1 MFALL
6 QSTTKA
12 PATAFSPLEAGIVI
26 ILCAFTALMSQMAL
40 AVFNDG
46 VRPFLLDFIRGK
58 TTRGEM
64 TSISFGLS
72 AGFIFGLGAPLFF
85 STGVLNPWLLFLP
98 TDILGIL
105 SPRRWIAPILGAA
118 WGALVIFAL
127 GPMNTAAKALPVD
140 FLGALQNIATPI
152 LFLFALFPA
161 VAVAYQFGRLKGA
174 IAFVVTAVALV
185 LTVRFLP
192 DVFPG
197 SLALVAGIVM
207 LVFFALQKD
216 LAERRAMSPEDRAAL
231 RDAADDSFFAQ
242 NAERLRRNVLWFL
255 PLGALIAAMVNLGI
269 FAGGEATSFIVQKG
283 NLAAAAQLD
292 FYRAF
297 GFLPLI
303 VTTALASGAY
313 QVAGFTFVYP
323 LGYLAP
329 NIVVAAIGG
338 ALLFGV
344 EIYLLSYIGKGLSAL
359 PSLRESSD
367 HIRDSITSTLGIAI
381 LFGSILAGNAMAG
394 GLGIALVGGL
404 YVFNEALDRPLV
416 RLAAG
421 PTAVI
426 ITGILLNVLFYLQL
440 FTPIKGS

>member
-1 MFALL
+1 MALL
-6 QSTTKA
+6 QGA
-12 PATAFSPLEAGIVI
+12 PEAPQAAFSPLEAGVVI
-26 ILCAFTALMSQMAL
+26 LLCAFTATISQMAL

-46 VRPFLLDFIRGK
+46 VRPFLLDFVRGK

-118 WGALVIFAL
+118 WGALVVFFL
-127 GPMNTAAKALPVD
+127 GPLNAAASALPVD

-161 VAVAYQFGRLKGA
+161 IAIASQFGRARGA
-174 IAFVVTAVALV
+174 IAFVVTVVALV

-197 SLALVAGIVM
+197 AIALVAGILM
-207 LVFFALQKD
+207 LVFFAVQRD
-216 LAERRAMSPEDRAAL
+216 LAERRAMSQEERAAL
-231 RDAADDSFFAQ
+231 RDATSESFFAE

-269 FAGGEATSFIVQKG
+269 FAGGEATSFVVQEG
-283 NLAAAAQLD
+283 DLTAAAQLD

-313 QVAGFTFVYP
+313 QIVGLTFVYP
-323 LGYLAP
+323 LAFVAP
-329 NIVVAAIGG
+329 NMVVAAVGG
-338 ALLFGV
+338 AVLFAV
-344 EIYLLSYIGKGLSAL
+344 EIYLLSFIGRGLSTL

-367 HIRDSITSTLGIAI
+367 HLRNAITTTLGLAI

-404 YVFNEALDRPLV
+404 ILLNDALDRPIV

-426 ITGILLNVLFYLQL
+426 VTGILLNILFYLQL
-440 FTPIKGS
+440 FTPPEAG

>member
-1 MFALL
+1 MLALL
-6 QSTTKA
+6 QGTPEA
-12 PATAFSPLEAGIVI
+12 PQAAFSTLEAGVVI
-26 ILCAFTALMSQMAL
+26 ALCAFTALISQMAL

-118 WGALVIFAL
+118 WGAVVIFFL
-127 GPMNTAAKALPVD
+127 GPLNAAASALPVD
-140 FLGALQNIATPI
+140 FLGALQSIATPI
-152 LFLFALFPA
+152 LYLFALFPA
-161 VAVAYQFGRLKGA
+161 VAIAYQFGRARGA
-174 IAFVVTAVALV
+174 IAFVVTVVALV

-192 DVFPG
+192 EVFPG
-197 SLALVAGIVM
+197 AIALVAGILM

-216 LAERRAMSPEDRAAL
+216 LTERRAMSQEERAAL
-231 RDAADDSFFAQ
+231 REASSDSFFAE

-269 FAGGEATSFIVQKG
+269 FGGGEATSFVVQEG
-283 NLAAAAQLD
+283 DLTAAAQLD

-313 QVAGFTFVYP
+313 QIVGLTFVYP
-323 LGYLAP
+323 LAFLAP
-329 NIVVAAIGG
+329 NIIVAAIGG
-338 ALLFGV
+338 ALLFGI
-344 EIYLLSYIGKGLSAL
+344 EIYLLSFIGRGLSTL

-367 HIRDSITSTLGIAI
+367 HLRNAITTTLGLAI

-404 YVFNEALDRPLV
+404 ILLNDALDRPIV

-426 ITGILLNVLFYLQL
+426 ITGILLNILFYLQL
-440 FTPIKGS
+440 FTPPEAG

>member
-6 QSTTKA
+6 QGIPEA
-12 PATAFSPLEAGIVI
+12 PQVSFSVLEAGIVI
-26 ILCAFTALMSQMAL
+26 ALCALTALISQMAL

-105 SPRRWIAPILGAA
+105 SPWRWIAPILGAA
-118 WGALVIFAL
+118 WGAIVIFFL
-127 GPMNTAAKALPVD
+127 GPLNIAAGALPVD
-140 FLGALQNIATPI
+140 FLGALQNISTPI

-161 VAVAYQFGRLKGA
+161 VAVAYQFGRLRGA
-174 IAFVVTAVALV
+174 IAFTATVVALV

-197 SLALVAGIVM
+197 AIALVVGILM

-216 LAERRAMSPEDRAAL
+216 LAERRTMSEEDRSAL
-231 RDAADDSFFAQ
+231 RDATTDSFFAE
-242 NAERLRRNVLWFL
+242 NADRLRRNVLWFL

-269 FAGGEATSFIVQKG
+269 FAGGEATSFVVQDG
-283 NLAAAAQLD
+283 ELAAAGQLD

-313 QVAGFTFVYP
+313 GIVGLTFVYP
-323 LGYLAP
+323 VGFFAP
-329 NIVVAAIGG
+329 NIIVAAIGG
-338 ALLFGV
+338 ALLFGI
-344 EIYLLSYIGKGLSAL
+344 EIYLLSFLGKGLSAL

-367 HIRDSITSTLGIAI
+367 HIRNSITTTLGIAI

-404 YVFNEALDRPLV
+404 YVLNEALDRPLV

-426 ITGILLNVLFYLQL
+426 ITGILLNLLFYLQL
-440 FTPIKGS
+440 FTPPEVG

>member
-1 MFALL
+1 MALI
-6 QSTTKA
+6 QAAQGAPEVSFSTV
-12 PATAFSPLEAGIVI
+12 EAAVVI
-26 ILCAFTALMSQMAL
+26 ILCAFTALISQMAL

-58 TTRGEM
+58 TSRGEM

-105 SPRRWIAPILGAA
+105 SPRRWIAPILGGA
-118 WGALVIFAL
+118 WGALVIYAL
-127 GPMNTAAKALPVD
+127 GPLNKAAGALPVD

-161 VAVAYQFGRLKGA
+161 LAVAYQFGRAKGA
-174 IAFVVTAVALV
+174 IAFGVTVLALV

-197 SLALVAGIVM
+197 AIALVAGIAM
-207 LVFFALQKD
+207 LVIFALQKD
-216 LAERRAMSPEDRAAL
+216 LAERRMQTPEEREAL
-231 RDAADDSFFAQ
+231 KDAATDSFFAE
-242 NAERLRRNVLWFL
+242 NADRLRRNVLWFVA
-255 PLGALIAAMVNLGI
+255 LGALLALLVNLKI
-269 FAGGEATSFIVQKG
+269 FGGGEATSFIVQKG
-283 NLAAAAQLD
+283 DYVAAAQLD

-297 GFLPLI
+297 GFIPLI

-313 QVAGFTFVYP
+313 QIVGLTLVYP
-323 LGYLAP
+323 VGFLAP
-329 NIVVAAIGG
+329 NAIVAMIGG
-338 ALLFGV
+338 AILLGA
-344 EIYLLSYIGKGLSAL
+344 EIYLLAYIGRGLSLL

-367 HIRDSITSTLGIAI
+367 HIRNAITNSLGIAI
-381 LFGSILAGNAMAG
+381 LFGSVLAGNAMAG
-394 GLGIALVGGL
+394 GLGIAMVGGL
-404 YVFNEALDRPLV
+404 YVLNEALDRPIV

-426 ITGILLNVLFYLQL
+426 ITGVLLNALFYLQL
-440 FTPIKGS
+440 FTPPEAG

>member
-1 MFALL
+1 
-6 QSTTKA
+6 
-12 PATAFSPLEAGIVI
+12 
-26 ILCAFTALMSQMAL
+26 
-40 AVFNDG
+40 
-46 VRPFLLDFIRGK
+46 
-58 TTRGEM
+58 M

-127 GPMNTAAKALPVD
+127 GPLNTAAKALPVD

-161 VAVAYQFGRLKGA
+161 VAVAYQFGRTRG
-174 IAFVVTAVALV
+174 IVAFVVTVLALA

-192 DVFPG
+192 EVFPG
-197 SLALVAGIVM
+197 AIALVAGILM
-207 LVFFALQKD
+207 LVVFAMQKD
-216 LAERRAMSPEDRAAL
+216 LADRRSMSQEEREAL
-231 RDAADDSFFAQ
+231 RDASADSFFAE

-255 PLGALIAAMVNLGI
+255 PLGALVAAVVNLGI
-269 FAGGEATSFIVQKG
+269 FGGGEATSFVVQEG
-283 NLAAAAQLD
+283 DLTAAAQLD

-313 QVAGFTFVYP
+313 QVVGLTFVYP
-323 LGYLAP
+323 VGFLAP
-329 NIVVAAIGG
+329 NIVVAAIAG
-338 ALLFGV
+338 ALLFGA
-344 EIYLLSYIGKGLSAL
+344 EIYLLSFLGRALSAL

-367 HIRDSITSTLGIAI
+367 HIRNAITTTLGIAI
-381 LFGSILAGNAMAG
+381 LFGSILAGNAMAE

-404 YVFNEALDRPLV
+404 YVLNEALDRPLV

-440 FTPIKGS
+440 FTPPEAG

>member
-1 MFALL
+1 MLALL
-6 QSTTKA
+6 QASPEASFST
-12 PATAFSPLEAGIVI
+12 PEAAVVI
-26 ILCAFTALMSQMAL
+26 LICAFTALISQMAL

-58 TTRGEM
+58 TSRGEM

-105 SPRRWIAPILGAA
+105 SPRRWIAPILGGV
-118 WGALVIFAL
+118 WGALVIYAL
-127 GPMNTAAKALPVD
+127 GPLNAAAKALPVN
-140 FLGALQNIATPI
+140 FLVALQDIATPI

-161 VAVAYQFGRLKGA
+161 VAVAYQFGRARG
-174 IAFVVTAVALV
+174 IVAFLVTALALV

-192 DVFPG
+192 NVFPG
-197 SLALVAGIVM
+197 AIALLAGVVM
-207 LVFFALQKD
+207 LFFFALRKD
-216 LAERRAMSPEDRAAL
+216 LAERRLQTPEERAAA
-231 RDAADDSFFAQ
+231 RDAAADSFFAE
-242 NAERLRRNVLWFL
+242 NAERLRRNVLWFVV
-255 PLGALIAAMVNLGI
+255 LGALIALLVNLKI
-269 FAGGEATSFIVQKG
+269 FGGGEATSFVVQKEDYV
-283 NLAAAAQLD
+283 AAAQLD

-313 QVAGFTFVYP
+313 QIVGLTFVYP
-323 LGYLAP
+323 IGFLAP
-329 NIVVAAIGG
+329 NFVIAMIGG
-338 ALLFGV
+338 AILFGA
-344 EIYLLSYIGKGLSAL
+344 EIYLLSYIGKGLSIL
-359 PSLRESSD
+359 PSLRDSSD
-367 HIRDSITSTLGIAI
+367 SIRNAITATLGIAI
-381 LFGSILAGNAMAG
+381 LFGSILAGNTMGG

-404 YVFNEALDRPLV
+404 YVLNEALDRPLV

-426 ITGILLNVLFYLQL
+426 ITGILLNVLFYLNL
-440 FTPIKGS
+440 FTPPEAG